1 MQTRLKVIRVVH
13 LSFKFFQHVLDL
25 GQNNVEVEKINQDI
39 FFTMID
45 KKEEFRRSSKKM
57 NEELKKF
64 LPSSNVE
71 NDGTKI
77 VWDEDRML
85 TIKENAGKKRYN
97 NNNTS
102 FRGHVR
108 EILNFKAG
116 FLEREMF
123 LYYDEEFS
131 KDSIFVSYIFQKIF
145 NEIFRPVIYFNSFFA

>member
-1 MQTRLKVIRVVH
+1 MIRVVH
-13 LSFKFFQHVLDL
+13 LCFKFFQHILDL
-25 GQNNVEVEKINQDI
+25 GRNNVEVKKINQDI

-45 KKEEFRRSSKKM
+45 RKEELGSSKKM

-77 VWDEDRML
+77 VWDEDRIL
-85 TIKENAGKKRYN
+85 TIKENAGKERYD
-97 NNNTS
+97 NNTS
-102 FRGHVR
+102 FGGEHVR

-145 NEIFRPVIYFNSFFA
+145 NEIFRLVLYFNSFFA